1 MSIMTPW
8 FQAFKGMNTP
18 SVNVSGSGSIRVHW
32 NALKMGGGGQFSSV
46 TIDQHYMT
54 LTLPLLLTLE
64 AWCVHSLNLK
74 LASRNK
80 AVASLVR

>member
-32 NALKMGGGGQFSSV
+32 NALKMGGGGSIFKRHHRSALY
-46 TIDQHYMT
+46 D
-54 LTLPLLLTLE
+54 PD
-64 AWCVHSLNLK
+64 A
-74 LASRNK
+74 A
-80 AVASLVR
+80 AAADA